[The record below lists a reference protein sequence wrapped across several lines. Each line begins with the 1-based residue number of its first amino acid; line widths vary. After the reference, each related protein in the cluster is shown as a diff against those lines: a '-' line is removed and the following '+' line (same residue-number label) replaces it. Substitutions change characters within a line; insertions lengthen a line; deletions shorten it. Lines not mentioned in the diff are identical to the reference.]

1 MGRRTLI
8 GLAFALLT
16 AAGTPS
22 VAEDDAFGP
31 LRALRANPP
40 APAPSGT
47 FKTLD
52 GKPATLDELRG
63 RPVLLTFFTTW

>member
-1 MGRRTLI
+1 MGRRALR
-8 GLAFALLT
+8 GLALALLT
-16 AAGTPS
+16 AAWTLS

-31 LRALRANPP
+31 LRALRVTPP
-40 APAPSGT
+40 APAPSVA

-52 GKPATLDELRG
+52 GKPATLDEFRG